1 MSLYLKMLD
10 DGFDKGERDLFFVK
24 GSILPDMINN
34 VKCGNSLVSTDF
46 YEEKLFDDE
55 LLKKIN
61 PFNWRHEFPSVFKNG
76 GFDVIIG
83 NPPYIRVQ
91 ELDYA
96 FIDYCKEKYITAWK
110 RIDISTLFIEIA
122 NRILNENGL
131 NGFITSNQFLSTEY
145 GRKMRQFL
153 LEKAQIIKMINFGD
167 LPIFQGALTYV
178 SIFILSKGITEKFNY
193 YKVENLEQ
201 DIDEIEAIEISSNSL
216 NDGVWILEHNSKRE
230 ILEKIQQF
238 TPLSFYAKCWAGLF
252 TGKDEI
258 LMFDENDL
266 ETLPFEKEILLPVVR
281 AQDCFRY
288 GFTNTT
294 KYVIYPYKEENNKTV
309 LLTEKELSL
318 KFPKAYEYLKKNKSE
333 LLKRKD
339 SRKEF
344 SENKSWYSLTRF
356 GKYSTF
362 QKAKIVSPGEVKN
375 NKFGIDETG
384 SGFSCARVFAI
395 TIESEVLN
403 LKTLLGILN
412 SKLIQ
417 FYLHSVA
424 PLKQGGYYS
433 YSSTFIDSIPLPSEV
448 SNPNSEEIKELLA
461 SVESL
466 LKNNKELI
474 TIKLE
479 SGKEQIIR
487 KNQFLEEKINT
498 LVYKLYKLSDE
509 EIKLIES

>member
-1 MSLYLKMLD
+1 MIDYKTYWENRYKSGSTSGLGSYGNYAELKSNIINKIIDNYSIKSICDFGCGDGNQISTIKIPSYTGYDISQSAVDICKHKYTNDPTKTFKNINEYNDTLVDMNMSL
-10 DGFDKGERDLFFVK
+10 
-24 GSILPDMINN
+24 
-34 VKCGNSLVSTDF
+34 
-46 YEEKLFDDE
+46 
-55 LLKKIN
+55 
-61 PFNWRHEFPSVFKNG
+61 
-76 GFDVIIG
+76 DVI
-83 NPPYIRVQ
+83 YH
-91 ELDYA
+91 
-96 FIDYCKEKYITAWK
+96 
-110 RIDISTLFIEIA
+110 
-122 NRILNENGL
+122 
-131 NGFITSNQFLSTEY
+131 
-145 GRKMRQFL
+145 
-153 LEKAQIIKMINFGD
+153 II
-167 LPIFQGALTYV
+167 
-178 SIFILSKGITEKFNY
+178 
-193 YKVENLEQ
+193 
-201 DIDEIEAIEISSNSL
+201 
-216 NDGVWILEHNSKRE
+216 
-230 ILEKIQQF
+230 
-238 TPLSFYAKCWAGLF
+238 
-252 TGKDEI
+252 
-258 LMFDENDL
+258 DENDL

-433 YSSTFIDSIPLPSEV
+433 YSSTFIDSIPLPNEV
-448 SNPNSEEIKELLA
+448 SNPNSEEIKEC
-461 SVESL
+461 
-466 LKNNKELI
+466 
-474 TIKLE
+474 
-479 SGKEQIIR
+479 
-487 KNQFLEEKINT
+487 
-498 LVYKLYKLSDE
+498 
-509 EIKLIES
+509 